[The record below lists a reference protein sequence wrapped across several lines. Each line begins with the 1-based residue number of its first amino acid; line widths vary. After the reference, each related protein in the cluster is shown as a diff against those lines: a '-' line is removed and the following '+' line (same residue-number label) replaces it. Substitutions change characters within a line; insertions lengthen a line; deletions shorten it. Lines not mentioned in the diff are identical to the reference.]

1 MLDDVGGGPGGGDS
15 WWQLNDEVVSP
26 VNITLDL
33 AVGGTAT
40 SSAKF
45 LVEGLTGETFINAN
59 SLTDGFGLSMVSTSN
74 LLSTGGLAQFLWNPS
89 APTTA
94 TGDLFVIDV
103 NGNAT
108 ITGALFAVRNN
119 GSDIFTVSQTGITS
133 NAPHAFTAAGDVNIA
148 YDLLLSNQT
157 ASYIKSNAPLTLQI
171 GESYESNNLSIETY
185 NNGDIIFDNVTNG
198 TIATFKEWVMSA
210 SARPIPRVSSMS
222 PEATP
227 IMP

>member
-1 MLDDVGGGPGGGDS
+1 MTLSSNLLTIAGDLALQADGYINFGSTTGSTGYGIRDNAGTMEFKDSTGS
-15 WWQLNDEVVSP
+15 WASFQSLATGSQTQWQLVDKVLSP
-26 VNITLDL
+26 DNSTLDL

-108 ITGALFAVRNN
+108 ITGLVC
-119 GSDIFTVSQTGITS
+119 G
-133 NAPHAFTAAGDVNIA
+133 
-148 YDLLLSNQT
+148 
-157 ASYIKSNAPLTLQI
+157 
-171 GESYESNNLSIETY
+171 
-185 NNGDIIFDNVTNG
+185 
-198 TIATFKEWVMSA
+198 
-210 SARPIPRVSSMS
+210 
-222 PEATP
+222 
-227 IMP
+227 